1 MMAGPPVMMS
11 LDRRR
16 VLIALAAAAPAAA
29 CKRSQRPPT
38 PVRTT
43 MQNQLR
49 PAHDLIEQA
58 VAAEK
63 VQAAVL
69 HVKAG
74 HQTDLRAFGRAR
86 PNTVFLLA
94 SISKPITAAGV
105 MVLVEQGKLSLDDPA
120 RKYVPE
126 LTGPDHA
133 RITVRMLLDHSS
145 GLPDMPPDNKEL
157 RVRHAP
163 LGDFLTSAARV
174 PLLFPPGSS
183 VKYQSMGFL
192 VAGTIVERIAGVPLR
207 EHLRTRLFEPLGMKD
222 TSLGLGGR
230 AIADTA
236 SCQVPDDTGGWNTPY
251 WRDLGSPWGGAHGT
265 SADLVRLLQFFAHP
279 TSGGPLR
286 PETVQAMLTP
296 SGPGI
301 KKAPS
306 AANGHLER
314 YGLGWR
320 LGTGGKA
327 SSDHT
332 FGHSGATGVTAW
344 LDPDRQLT
352 CVLLTTWPSAESQK
366 PLLGPVSDAVA
377 AAFL

>member
-1 MMAGPPVMMS
+1 VTT

-16 VLIALAAAAPAAA
+16 VLFALAAAAPAAA
-29 CKRSQRPPT
+29 CKRRPPT

-43 MQNQLR
+43 MQNALR
-49 PAHDLIEQA
+49 PAHDLIERA
-58 VAAEK
+58 VSAGQ
-63 VQAAVL
+63 VNAAVL
-69 HVKAG
+69 HVQAG

-86 PNTVFLLA
+86 PGTVFLLA
-94 SISKPITAAGV
+94 SITKPITAAAV
-105 MVLVEQGKLSLDDPA
+105 MSLVEAGKLSLDDPA
-120 RKYVPE
+120 QKYVPE
-126 LTGPDHA
+126 LAGPDRA

-157 RVRHAP
+157 RARHAP
-163 LGDFLTSAARV
+163 LADFLTSAAQV
-174 PLLFPPGSS
+174 PLLFSPGSA
-183 VKYQSMGFL
+183 VRYQSMGFL
-192 VAGTIVERIAGVPLR
+192 AAGTIVERIGGLPLR
-207 EHLRTRLFEPLGMKD
+207 EHLRTRLFAPLGMND

-230 AIADTA
+230 AMADTA
-236 SCQVPDDTGGWNTPY
+236 ACQVPDDTGGWNTTY

-265 SADLVRLLQFFAHP
+265 AADLVRLLHFFAHP
-279 TSGGPLR
+279 TAGGPLR

-296 SGPGI
+296 SGPAI

-306 AANGHLER
+306 PAGGHVER

-320 LGTGGKA
+320 LGSGGKA

-344 LDPDRQLT
+344 HDPDRAVT

-366 PLLGPVSDAVA
+366 ALLGPVSDAVA
-377 AAFL
+377 AALAG

>member
-1 MMAGPPVMMS
+1 MT
-11 LDRRR
+11 LDRRH
-16 VLIALAAAAPAAA
+16 VLIALAAAASAAA
-29 CKRSQRPPT
+29 CKRSRRPPT
-38 PVRTT
+38 PVRTA

-49 PAHDLIEQA
+49 SAHDLIDRA
-58 VAAEK
+58 VAAGQ

-86 PNTVFLLA
+86 PGTVFLLA

-105 MVLVEQGKLSLDDPA
+105 MALVESGKLSLDDPA
-120 RKYVPE
+120 QKYVPE
-126 LTGPDHA
+126 LAGPDHA

-157 RVRHAP
+157 RARHAP
-163 LGDFLTSAARV
+163 LGDFLASASRV
-174 PLLFPPGSS
+174 PLLFPPGSA

-192 VAGTIVERIAGVPLR
+192 VAGTIVERLAGLPLR
-207 EHLRTRLFEPLGMKD
+207 EHLRTRLFAPLGMND

-236 SCQVPDDTGGWNTPY
+236 SCQVPEDTGGWNSAY
-251 WRDLGSPWGGAHGT
+251 WRDLGSPWGGAHG
-265 SADLVRLLQFFAHP
+265 SAADLVRLLQFFAHP
-279 TSGGPLR
+279 TAGGPLR

-296 SGPGI
+296 SGPAI
-301 KKAPS
+301 KKAP
-306 AANGHLER
+306 AAGNGHVER

-320 LGTGGKA
+320 LGSGGKS

-344 LDPDRQLT
+344 LDPARELT
-352 CVLLTTWPSAESQK
+352 CILLTTWPSAESQK
-366 PLLGPVSDAVA
+366 ALLGPVSDAVA
-377 AAFL
+377 AAFAG